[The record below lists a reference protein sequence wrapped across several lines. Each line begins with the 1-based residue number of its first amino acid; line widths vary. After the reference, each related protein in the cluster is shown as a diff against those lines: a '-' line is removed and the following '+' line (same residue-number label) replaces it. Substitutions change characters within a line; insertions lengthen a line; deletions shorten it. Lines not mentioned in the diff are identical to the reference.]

1 MNFAE
6 GYAGPLALKTRRTP
20 PPRRATQ
27 STDSMTSDV
36 KPIKALAVVAAK
48 DTELKEWIYVS
59 RPFQPEDVEIRIVAA
74 GVCVRSS

>member
-1 MNFAE
+1 
-6 GYAGPLALKTRRTP
+6 
-20 PPRRATQ
+20 
-27 STDSMTSDV
+27 MTSEV